1 MGYIRCKRGE
11 SVIVPQFEHCFC
23 NALFDYAGEH
33 KYKIACAFEKGA
45 EGLRALEKIGVSP
58 KFFPAPI
65 EELLLLHKEHP
76 ELTFG
81 SNYHFTEF
89 KELTG
94 ALHIIGMSPNN
105 DSQHH
110 PHFLQVMLCFKD
122 TSFSPMLCHFTNFI
136 IGSYSNPT
144 WLDLYTM
151 RIPMTMSLFFK
162 KIHLLPIHS
171 TSNIIHLVLLTF
183 KKIYC

>member
-1 MGYIRCKRGE
+1 MY
-11 SVIVPQFEHCFC
+11 
-23 NALFDYAGEH
+23 
-33 KYKIACAFEKGA
+33 
-45 EGLRALEKIGVSP
+45 
-58 KFFPAPI
+58 
-65 EELLLLHKEHP
+65 KEHP

-94 ALHIIGMSPNN
+94 ALHIIG
-105 DSQHH
+105 
-110 PHFLQVMLCFKD
+110 

-151 RIPMTMSLFFK
+151 RIPMTMSLFFW
-162 KIHLLPIHS
+162 KIRPFPIHS